1 MSQETCN
8 NMFIVFIKYVVPDFV
23 DNSDIDTIDTFEFC
37 CLFDI
42 LLILSN
48 IALILSNA
56 DHFSFDI

>member
-1 MSQETCN
+1 
-8 NMFIVFIKYVVPDFV
+8 MFFPGFI
-23 DNSDIDTIDTFEFC
+23 DNLDIDAIDTFEFC

-56 DHFSFDI
+56 KHFSFDI